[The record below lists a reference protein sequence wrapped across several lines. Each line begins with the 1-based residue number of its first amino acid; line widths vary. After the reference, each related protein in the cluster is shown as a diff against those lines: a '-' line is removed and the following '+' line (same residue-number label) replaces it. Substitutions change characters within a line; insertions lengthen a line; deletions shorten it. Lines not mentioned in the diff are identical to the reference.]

1 MEKTGVIAQP
11 PRTLHGR
18 RIAIAGGGT
27 AGHVQPALAVAEAY
41 RSALPDVDILFL
53 GTPDGAESRLVPA
66 HGYRLVTVTAAP
78 FFGVGTAGRLRSVTA
93 LMAGAAQARRV
104 LRAEGSELVLG
115 FGNFASAG
123 VLLGART
130 IGLRTVIHEANAVAG
145 VANRLLGRL
154 VDRVLLGFAEAA
166 PAFPRRTTILTGTP
180 VRATV
185 RALAGAHV
193 EPRAPGPVRVLVVGG
208 SQGSAFLNANVPE
221 VVVGV
226 ARRGLALEVRHQT
239 GRGDPAPVRAA
250 YERGG
255 IAADVR
261 TSFDDVTAAY
271 RWADL
276 AIACAGAITLAE
288 LAIAA
293 LPALLVPLATAALDH
308 QRANA
313 RAFAAVTG
321 AWWTGEDAWD
331 AAAAEERLAVL
342 VASADERRAAAVR
355 MAAAARPE
363 TANAVV
369 AACESLLTAPRAPAA
384 IAP

>member
-1 MEKTGVIAQP
+1 MEKAGVIAHP

-41 RSALPDVDILFL
+41 RLALPDVDILFL

-66 HGYRLVTVTAAP
+66 HGYRLATVTAAP

-123 VLLGART
+123 ALLGART
-130 IGLRTVIHEANAVAG
+130 MGLATVIHEANAVAG
-145 VANRLLGRL
+145 VANRFLGRL
-154 VDRVLLGFAEAA
+154 VDRVLLGFGEAA
-166 PAFPRRTTILTGTP
+166 PAFPRRTTVLTGTP
-180 VRATV
+180 VRAAV
-185 RALAGAHV
+185 RTLAGARA
-193 EPRAPGPVRVLVVGG
+193 EPRAGPVRLLFLGG
-208 SQGSAFLNANVPE
+208 SQGSPFLNAHVPG
-221 VVVGV
+221 VVVRV

-239 GRGDPAPVRAA
+239 GRGDPGPVSAA
-250 YERGG
+250 YQRGG
-255 IAADVR
+255 VAADVQA
-261 TSFDDVTAAY
+261 SFHDVAAAY

-288 LAIAA
+288 LAIAG
-293 LPALLVPLATAALDH
+293 LPALLVPLSTAALDH

-313 RAFAAVTG
+313 RAFAAATG
-321 AWWTGEDAWD
+321 VWWTGEGAWD
-331 AAAAEERLAVL
+331 ATAVEERLAVL
-342 VASADERRAAAVR
+342 VASAGERRAAASRV
-355 MAAAARPE
+355 AAAARPDAAE
-363 TANAVV
+363 AVV
-369 AACESLLTAPRAPAA
+369 AACEALLSATRAPAA

>member
-1 MEKTGVIAQP
+1 MEKAGVIAHP

-41 RSALPDVDILFL
+41 RSVLPDVDILFL

-66 HGYRLVTVTAAP
+66 HGYRLATVTAAP

-123 VLLGART
+123 ALLGART
-130 IGLRTVIHEANAVAG
+130 MGLATVIHEANAVAG
-145 VANRLLGRL
+145 VANRFLGRL
-154 VDRVLLGFAEAA
+154 VDRVLLGFGEAA
-166 PAFPRRTTILTGTP
+166 PAFPRRTTVLTGTP
-180 VRATV
+180 VRAAV
-185 RALAGAHV
+185 RTLAGARA
-193 EPRAPGPVRVLVVGG
+193 EPRAGPVRLLILGG
-208 SQGSAFLNANVPE
+208 SQGSPFLNAHVPG
-221 VVVGV
+221 VVVRV

-239 GRGDPAPVRAA
+239 GRGDPDPVSAA
-250 YERGG
+250 YQRGG
-255 IAADVR
+255 VAADVR
-261 TSFDDVTAAY
+261 ASFDDVTAAY

-276 AIACAGAITLAE
+276 AIACAGAITLSE
-288 LAIAA
+288 LAIAG

-313 RAFAAVTG
+313 RAFAAMTG
-321 AWWTGEDAWD
+321 VWWTGEDAWD
-331 AAAAEERLAVL
+331 ATAVEERLAVL
-342 VASADERRAAAVR
+342 VASAGERRAAAAR
-355 MAAAARPE
+355 MAAAARPD
-363 TANAVV
+363 AADAVV
-369 AACESLLTAPRAPAA
+369 AACEALLTATRAPAA